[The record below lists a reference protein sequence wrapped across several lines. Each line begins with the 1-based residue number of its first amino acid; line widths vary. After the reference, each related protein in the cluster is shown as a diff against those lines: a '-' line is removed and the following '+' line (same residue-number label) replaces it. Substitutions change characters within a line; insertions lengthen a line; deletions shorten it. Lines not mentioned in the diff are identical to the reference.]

1 MSYHQVLNIG
11 EDAIQVTVEYSM
23 DDDTYAVVD
32 RIILQGGQEVPVGLF
47 DLPQIESIAS
57 TLEAG
62 HHEVLR
68 EMDWQH
74 KADMAEDRDHFRET
88 YRDHPLGI

>member
-1 MSYHQVLNIG
+1 MYHQVLSIG
-11 EDAIQVTVEYSM
+11 EDRLQVVVEYDM

-32 RIILQGGQEVPVGLF
+32 KIIYEGREIPVGLF

-57 TLEAG
+57 TLDAG

-74 KADMAEDRDHFRET
+74 SEDKAADRDVFREA

>member
-1 MSYHQVLNIG
+1 MYHQVLNIG
-11 EDAIQVTVEYSM
+11 EDRFKVVVEYDM
-23 DDDTYAVVD
+23 DEQYAVVN
-32 RIILQGGQEVPVGLF
+32 RVLYEGREIPVGLF

-74 KADMAEDRDHFRET
+74 SEDKAADRDAFREA

>member
-1 MSYHQVLNIG
+1 MTYHQVLNIG
-11 EDAIQVTVEYSM
+11 EDAIQVTVEYSI
-23 DDDTYAVVD
+23 DEQYAVVD
-32 RIILQGGQEVPVGLF
+32 KIIYEGREIPVGLL

-68 EMDWQH
+68 EMDWEH
-74 KADMAEDRDHFRET
+74 KADMAADRDHFRET

>member
-1 MSYHQVLNIG
+1 MYHQVLNIG
-11 EDAIQVTVEYSM
+11 EDRFQVVVEYDM
-23 DDDTYAVVD
+23 DDQYAVVN
-32 RIILQGGQEVPVGLF
+32 RILYEGREIPVGLF
-47 DLPQIESIAS
+47 DMPQIESIAS

-74 KADMAEDRDHFRET
+74 SEDKAADRDHFREA

>member
-1 MSYHQVLNIG
+1 MTYHQVLNIG
-11 EDAIQVTVEYSM
+11 EDAIQVTVEYSI
-23 DDDTYAVVD
+23 DEQYAVVD
-32 RIILQGGQEVPVGLF
+32 KIIYEGREIPVGLF

-68 EMDWQH
+68 ELDWLH
-74 KADMAEDRDHFRET
+74 AEDKAADRDAFNAA
-88 YRDHPLGI
+88 YNDHPLGV

>member
-1 MSYHQVLNIG
+1 MYHQVLNIG
-11 EDAIQVTVEYSM
+11 EDRIQVTVEYSI
-23 DDDTYAVVD
+23 DEQYAVVD
-32 RIILQGGQEVPVGLF
+32 KIIYDGREIPVGLF

-74 KADMAEDRDHFRET
+74 SEDKAADRDAFREA

>member
-11 EDAIQVTVEYSM
+11 EDQHQVTVEYSM

-32 RIILQGGQEVPVGLF
+32 KIIYEGREIPVGLF
-47 DLPQIESIAS
+47 DMPQIESIAE

-62 HHEVLR
+62 HAAVLR
-68 EMDWQH
+68 ELDWEH
-74 KADMAEDRDHFRET
+74 KADMAADREAFRAA
-88 YRDHPLGI
+88 YGD

>member
-1 MSYHQVLNIG
+1 MYHQVLNIG
-11 EDAIQVTVEYSM
+11 EDRFKVVVEYDM
-23 DDDTYAVVD
+23 DEQYAVVN
-32 RIILQGGQEVPVGLF
+32 RILYEGREIPVGLF

-74 KADMAEDRDHFRET
+74 SEDKAADRDAFREA

>member
-1 MSYHQVLNIG
+1 MYHQVLNIG

-32 RIILQGGQEVPVGLF
+32 KIILQGGQEVPVGLF
-47 DLPQIESIAS
+47 DLRQIESIAS

-68 EMDWQH
+68 ELDWIH
-74 KADMAEDRDHFRET
+74 AEDKAADRDAFNAA
-88 YRDHPLGI
+88 YNDHPLGV

>member
-1 MSYHQVLNIG
+1 MYHQVLNIG
-11 EDAIQVTVEYSM
+11 EDRFQVVVEYDM
-23 DDDTYAVVD
+23 DEQYAVVN
-32 RIILQGGQEVPVGLF
+32 RVLYEGREIPVGLF

-74 KADMAEDRDHFRET
+74 SEDKAADRDAFREA

>member
-1 MSYHQVLNIG
+1 MYHQVLNIG

-32 RIILQGGQEVPVGLF
+32 KIIMQGGKEVPVGMF
-47 DLPQIESIAS
+47 DLRQIESIAS

-62 HHEVLR
+62 HETVLR
-68 EMDWQH
+68 ELDWLH
-74 KADMAEDRDHFRET
+74 AEDKAADKAAFNIA
-88 YRDHPLGI
+88 YGDYPLGI